1 MIDSGVLGSPNF
13 ALLTIDQDTF
23 ASTQVGIIKTSYH
36 SYVDLFLEDDRILFL
51 SIPLFFKLTLSYKT
65 FHCQKQSVTL

>member
-1 MIDSGVLGSPNF
+1 MIDPGVLGSPNF

-51 SIPLFFKLTLSYKT
+51 SIPSVCQVNLKL
-65 FHCQKQSVTL
+65 